1 MTTQDKLAI
10 GLDHGMPG
18 AEWGNCTDYA
28 MLQSTWRDERPVPSE
43 AQIMAWFNEFNQT
56 IESRKVWPNAAAFMA
71 EFTLPELASV
81 SLSQDPT
88 VAALRLMLSAWPSD
102 VWSDDPRIQMGLA
115 ALVSSGIIDET
126 RKAEL
131 LAK

>member
-1 MTTQDKLAI
+1 MI
-10 GLDHGMPG
+10 H
-18 AEWGNCTDYA
+18 AEIKDGIVVCVRSDPYPPENPW
-28 MLQSTWRDERPVPSE
+28 
-43 AQIMAWFNEFNQT
+43 T
-56 IESRKVWPNAAAFMA
+56 IEAPDAVECGWIYDGKNWTEPPELVKVRERKVWTNAAAFMA